1 MAGRSSR
8 IARLVAGVC
17 ALLLYAPLAHAQQPG
32 IQPNGGAG
40 AGAAAIAIDSKSIG
54 GIVTSRFGP
63 EAGVWV
69 IAETKD
75 LGTRFAKIVVTDER
89 GRYVIPDLPK
99 ANYRVW
105 VRGYGLVD
113 SQKVPAAPGKRLNLT
128 AIVAP
133 SLAAAAQYY
142 PAIYW
147 AAMIKIPDKSRFPG
161 TGDNGNGIPV
171 TFKTQEQWLNFV
183 KTNGCGNCHQIGNY
197 ATRTIPKAFGHFASS
212 RDAWAHRLSVG
223 PAGHDMVR
231 FISQVMTPQGGHLA
245 ALADWTNRIK
255 AGELPSRSPPRP
267 VGIERNLVV
276 TVRDWLDPKHY
287 LHDLTTTDRRH
298 PTVNAYGP
306 IYGDTELSS
315 NAQPVLDPVH
325 NRKWTILPP
334 VRPGTPSSALAN
346 KVVVASAYWGMD
358 QTWDSRVNAHTSAM
372 DQDGRVYYAAQNRS
386 PKDIPA
392 YCKKGSPLRSAQIY
406 PLDVP
411 HDGFFQN
418 SRQVTV
424 FDPKM
429 KQFTMIDTCFGT
441 HHLNF
446 AEDADNTLWLSNNTG
461 IGGAPVPKLAVV
473 GWINTNLFWKT
484 HDAARSQ
491 DWTPLIV
498 DTVGTGK
505 RTATWNEPGQPI
517 DPTKDTRLPYGLYGI
532 SWSPADGSVWGS
544 NLTHPGY
551 IIRLAPG
558 ANPPDTA
565 LAEIYKIPLPGFG
578 IRGIDIDRHGVVWM
592 PLDSGHI
599 ASFDRRKCKGPLNG
613 PGAEKGEKCPEGFSF
628 YALPGPGFQ
637 GDPGAE
643 ENPYYLWVDQHNTL
657 GLGANVPIAT
667 GNQSDSLHALVGRG
681 IVELRVPYPMGFFA
695 KGLEGRID
703 DPKAGWKGRA
713 LWATSGNRTPF
724 HIEGIDAPA
733 PGAPGATPETRS
745 SPLVI
750 EFQLRPSPLVD

>member
-1 MAGRSSR
+1 MVDCKSLS
-8 IARLVAGVC
+8 IAVAV
-17 ALLLYAPLAHAQQPG
+17 ALLLKTSLAYAQQPSA
-32 IQPNGGAG
+32 QPKPPGPS
-40 AGAAAIAIDSKSIG
+40 AIAIDDNSIG
-54 GIVTSRFGP
+54 GVVTSRFGP

-99 ANYRVW
+99 ANYRLW
-105 VRGYGLVD
+105 VRGYGLVN
-113 SQKVPAAPGKRLNLT
+113 SQKVPAEVGKTLNLT
-128 AIVAP
+128 AVVAP

-147 AAMIKIPDKSRFPG
+147 ASMIKVPDKSRFPG
-161 TGDNGNGIPV
+161 TGDNGNGIPEN
-171 TFKTQEQWLNFV
+171 FKTQEQWLNFV

-197 ATRTIPKAFGHFASS
+197 ATRTIPEAFGHFASA
-212 RDAWAHRLSVG
+212 RDAWSHRLSVG
-223 PAGHDMVR
+223 PAGHDMLN
-231 FISQVMTPQGGHLA
+231 FITQVMTPDGGHLA
-245 ALADWTNRIK
+245 ALADWTDRIK
-255 AGELPSRSPPRP
+255 AGELPSRSPARP

-287 LHDLTTTDRRH
+287 LHDLTATDRRH

-315 NAQPVLDPVH
+315 NEQPVLDPVH
-325 NRKWTILPP
+325 NTKTTILPP
-334 VRPGTPSSALAN
+334 VRDGTPSSAPAN
-346 KVVVASAYWGMD
+346 QVVVASAYWGME
-358 QTWDSRVNAHTSAM
+358 QTWDSKVNAHTSVM
-372 DQDGRVYYAAQNRS
+372 DQDGRVYYAAQNRP
-386 PKDIPA
+386 PKDIPD
-392 YCKKGSPLRSAQIY
+392 YCKKGSSLRSAQLY

-418 SRQVTV
+418 SRQVTIY
-424 FDPKM
+424 DPKN
-429 KQFTMIDTCFGT
+429 KQFTTIDTCFGT

-446 AEDADNTLWLSNNTG
+446 AEDANNTLWLSNNTG
-461 IGGAPVPKLAVV
+461 LGGAPVPKAAVV
-473 GWINTNLFWKT
+473 GWVNTKLLWQT
-484 HDAARSQ
+484 HNAAQSQ
-491 DWTPLIV
+491 GWTPFIV
-498 DTVGTGK
+498 DTVGSGK
-505 RTATWNEPGQPI
+505 RTPTWNEPGQPI
-517 DPTKDTRLPYGLYGI
+517 DPTKDTRIAYAMYAI
-532 SWSPADGSVWGS
+532 SWSPADGSIWGS
-544 NLTHPGY
+544 SLAHPGY
-551 IIRLAPG
+551 IMRVAPG
-558 ANPPDTA
+558 PNPPETA
-565 LAEIYKIPLPGFG
+565 LTELYKIPLPGFG
-578 IRGIDIDRHGVVWM
+578 IRGMDVDRDGVAWL

-643 ENPYYLWVDQHNTL
+643 ENPYFVWVDQHNIL

-667 GNQSDSLHALVGRG
+667 GNQSDSLHALVGG
-681 IVELRVPYPMGFFA
+681 QIIELRVPYPMGLFT

-703 DPKAGWKGRA
+703 DPNAGWKGRE

-745 SPLVI
+745 SSLVV
-750 EFQLRPSPLVD
+750 EFQLRPDPLAD

>member
-1 MAGRSSR
+1 MVCRK
-8 IARLVAGVC
+8 IALSIVAVTAFLVAPGV
-17 ALLLYAPLAHAQQPG
+17 PRAQQPTE
-32 IQPNGGAG
+32 PKASDPTTVT
-40 AGAAAIAIDSKSIG
+40 IDDKSIG
-54 GIVTSRFGP
+54 GTVTSRFGP

-69 IAETKD
+69 IAETRD

-99 ANYRVW
+99 ASYRVW

-113 SQKVPAAPGKRLNLT
+113 SEKVPAQLGKPLNLT

-147 AAMIKIPDKSRFPG
+147 ASMIRVPDKSRFPG
-161 TGDNGNGIPV
+161 TGDKGNGIPEN
-171 TFKTQEQWLNFV
+171 FKTQEQWLNFV

-197 ATRTIPKAFGHFASS
+197 ATRNIPAALGEFDSS
-212 RDAWAHRLSVG
+212 RDAWSQRLSVG
-223 PAGHDMVR
+223 PAGHDMLN
-231 FISQVMTPQGGHLA
+231 FITQVMTPDGGHLA
-245 ALADWTNRIK
+245 ALADWTDRVK

-267 VGIERNLVV
+267 VGIERNLVI

-287 LHDLTTTDRRH
+287 LHDLTTTDRRN
-298 PTVNAYGP
+298 PTINAYGP
-306 IYGDTELSS
+306 IYGDTELSTS
-315 NAQPVLDPVH
+315 LQPVLDPV
-325 NRKWTILPP
+325 NNTKTTIQPP
-334 VRPGTPSSALAN
+334 VRDGTPSSALAN
-346 KVVVASAYWGMD
+346 EVVVASAYWGME
-358 QTWDSRVNAHTSAM
+358 QTWDSKVNAHTSAM

-386 PKDIPA
+386 PKDVPD
-392 YCKKGSPLRSAQIY
+392 YCKKGSSLRSAQLY

-424 FDPKM
+424 YDPKT

-461 IGGAPVPKLAVV
+461 LGGAPVPQAAVV
-473 GWINTNLFWKT
+473 GWINTKLFWQT
-484 HDAARSQ
+484 HDPVKSQ
-491 DWTPLIV
+491 GWTPFIV
-498 DTVGTGK
+498 DTVGNGK
-505 RTATWNEPGQPI
+505 RTAEWNEPGQPI
-517 DPTKDTRLPYGLYGI
+517 DPAKDTRIPYGMYAI
-532 SWSPADGSVWGS
+532 SYSPADGAIWGS
-544 NLTHPGY
+544 SLAHPGY
-551 IIRLAPG
+551 IMRVAPG
-558 ANPPDTA
+558 PNPPETA
-565 LAEIYKIPLPGFG
+565 LTELYKIPLPGFG
-578 IRGIDIDRHGVVWM
+578 IRGMDVDRDGVAWL

-643 ENPYYLWVDQHNTL
+643 ENPYFVWVDQHNIL

-667 GNQSDSLHALVGRG
+667 GNQSDSLHALVGG
-681 IVELRVPYPMGFFA
+681 QIIELRVPYPMGFFA

-703 DPKAGWKGRA
+703 DPNAGWKGRE
-713 LWATSGNRTPF
+713 LWVTSGNRTPF

-745 SPLVI
+745 SPLVV
-750 EFQLRPSPLVD
+750 EFQLRPDPLAD